1 MKAKKVLAML
11 MASAMILG
19 TTVTAFAYEIPI
31 TNTNGED
38 ATYNYLQVI
47 EPATNKLS
55 GWQFVNNTIAEYYT
69 DAFGITDANTS
80 SVPTDKEQQEA
91 IWMLILK
98 ETPNVDLPQ
107 DFSGIQAA
115 TDAQIA
121 AALASIQSDT
131 SLQMDGT
138 GVTKVDVDEAGVY
151 YILGNEEDYVYSPM
165 AAYVSFTYTD
175 GGEAS
180 DELTSD
186 GVTAKKAPNWAEK
199 TGDHED
205 NENYDKVTEIER
217 TETYVVES
225 TVPYFAEN
233 ETNRVYKMEDK
244 ITGGEYV
251 TEQLEGGDKI
261 QLTVIIGGNTS
272 NPWHFL
278 GTVTKNSDGSQS
290 FVADL
295 SELVL
300 NNTYQNQKIEISY
313 QAVVKDTV
321 VENDVKFGDLNDDN
335 KFGSDSETLYTGNI
349 VITKY
354 AEDNTD
360 NTLEDNETLEG
371 ATFKVYKDAPDD
383 KKLFATFSAAVND
396 EGMNVYTFTGWTE
409 TESDTATEVKT
420 GTAGTAKVEGL
431 DLGAYHVVETAA
443 PDGYSLNNEVKDVTL
458 ELEAGETEAEAE
470 VSAETYVIDTKLS
483 SLPSTGGIGT
493 TIFTIGGCVIMVT
506 AAGLYFA
513 TRKKE
518 HNA

>member
-11 MASAMILG
+11 MASAMIMG

-31 TNTNGED
+31 TNDNAVN
-38 ATYNYLQVI
+38 ATYSYLQVI

-55 GWQFVNNTIAEYYT
+55 GWKFVNDTIAEYYT
-69 DAFGITDANTS
+69 DAFEITNAEESSIPTDA
-80 SVPTDKEQQEA
+80 EQQEA

-98 ETPNVDLPQ
+98 ETPNVNLPE

-121 AALASIQSDT
+121 TALASIQNS
-131 SLQMDGT
+131 SLKMDGT
-138 GVTKVDVDEAGVY
+138 GVTDVDVNEAGVY
-151 YILGNEEDYVYSPM
+151 YILGNETNYVYSPM
-165 AAYVSFTYTD
+165 AAYVSFTYTA
-175 GGEAS
+175 GGEAG
-180 DELTSD
+180 ELTSE
-186 GVTAKKAPNWAEK
+186 GVTAKKTPNWAEK
-199 TGDHED
+199 TGDHEEG
-205 NENYDKVTEIER
+205 ENPDKVTEIER

-233 ETNRVYKMEDK
+233 EINRVYKMEDT

-261 QLTVIIGGNTS
+261 QLTVIIGDNTS
-272 NPWHFL
+272 QPLYFL
-278 GTVTKNSDGSQS
+278 GTVTDNGDGSQS
-290 FVADL
+290 FVANL
-295 SELVL
+295 SELVQD
-300 NNTYQNQKIEISY
+300 NTYQNQKIEISY

-321 VENDVKFGDLNDDN
+321 VKNDVKFGDAETDD
-335 KFGSDSETLYTGNI
+335 KFGDNSEILYTGNI

-354 AEDNTD
+354 AEDKTENTVAD
-360 NTLEDNETLEG
+360 NQTLEG
-371 ATFKVYKDAPDD
+371 ATFKVYKDAPED
-383 KKLFATFSAAVND
+383 KKLFATFSTAVNE

-409 TESDTATEVKT
+409 TESDTATEVTT

-431 DLGAYHVVETAA
+431 DLGDYHVIETVA
-443 PDGYSLNNEVKDVTL
+443 PNGYSLNNEVKDVTL
-458 ELEAGETEAEAE
+458 ELADGETEANAE
-470 VSAETYVIDTKLS
+470 VSTETYMIDTKLS
-483 SLPSTGGIGT
+483 ELPSTGGIGT

-518 HNA
+518 QK